1 MGFRGYVSSRK
12 IFGER
17 APQHVQNIVIRH
29 YCERNNLDYLLSS
42 TEVAMPGM
50 YLMLN
55 QLVAELPQIDGIV
68 CYSLF
73 QLPVEFEKRQM
84 IFDQVI
90 DSGKTMHF
98 AVEMLQ
104 LTSRRD
110 ALKLNE
116 IVSIK
121 KTIESFPLGDE
132 LKTFTNL
139 VQ

>member
-1 MGFRGYVSSRK
+1 MGFRGYVSSREF
-12 IFGER
+12 FGER

-29 YCERNNLDYLLSS
+29 YCERNNMDYLLSS

-55 QLVAELPQIDGIV
+55 QLVAELGKIDGIV

-73 QLPVEFEKRQM
+73 QLPVEFEKRQI
-84 IFDQVI
+84 IFDQII
-90 DSGKTMHF
+90 DAGKTMHF

-104 LTSRRD
+104 LTSRKD
-110 ALKLNE
+110 ASKLNE
-116 IVSIK
+116 VVSIK
-121 KTIESFPLGDE
+121 KTIESFPLGNE
-132 LKTFTNL
+132 LKNFANL